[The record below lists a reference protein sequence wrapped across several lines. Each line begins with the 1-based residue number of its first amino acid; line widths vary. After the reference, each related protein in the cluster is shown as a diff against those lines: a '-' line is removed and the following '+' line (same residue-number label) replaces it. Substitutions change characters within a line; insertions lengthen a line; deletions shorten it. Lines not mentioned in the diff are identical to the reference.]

1 MWYAF
6 LEILVLDFGSETCVG
21 IAVQF
26 NNGTLKPSTNTVVE
40 D

>member
-6 LEILVLDFGSETCVG
+6 LEKLVLDFGSETCIG

-26 NNGTLKPSTNTVVE
+26 NNSTLKPSTNKVFE